1 MEYSLDMCR
10 MAMSLNIPSGYQT
23 WRAGISTLFN
33 LMTFLLKAAFL
44 VDFRH
49 V

>member
-10 MAMSLNIPSGYQT
+10 MAMSLNIPSGNQT
-23 WRAGISTLFN
+23 WRAGISTLFSS
-33 LMTFLLKAAFL
+33 MIFLLKASFL
-44 VDFRH
+44 ADFRH